1 MKAKVTCI
9 VSCPF
14 IVRIMYRKIYQ
25 NIKKKYYLV
34 KSMWHISFDLFYLLL
49 NLWLNLIHITYS
61 SM

>member
-25 NIKKKYYLV
+25 NIKN